1 MLQRVHCLPIGCSD
15 ELLAFAS
22 PEVIR
27 LVTALEG
34 CCHPKR
40 ERLLARLAL
49 DPRDEELAKARYDVL
64 ELLTLSFGPAE
75 ARRRLQ

>member
-1 MLQRVHCLPIGCSD
+1 MLRRTNRGITLLQSQTAMLQRVHCLPIGCSD

-27 LVTALEG
+27 LVNALEG

-49 DPRDEELAKARYDVL
+49 DPSR
-64 ELLTLSFGPAE
+64 
-75 ARRRLQ
+75 